1 MKNNSH
7 PKIQELGEFGLIDHL
22 AEKIITRKGTVLGIG
37 DDCAILEPLQ
47 TPVITLDTLVE
58 NVHFRRDW
66 IVKYSLASALGWKS
80 LAVSVSDLAAMGASP
95 VAAFLSLSVP
105 KDEDLAFINGLYEGF
120 EQCAKTYGFTIAGGD
135 TVSSPILNISA
146 TLVGNAFTAPIRRSG
161 AQVGDIISV
170 SGDLGDSAAGLYMLQ
185 NEIAAESVHEEF
197 LLKRH
202 FEPLPRLHEMQQ
214 LIEKYGDKIHA
225 ALDLSD
231 GLSSDAKHIARRS
244 NVSLQIDLDSLPI
257 SVPALE
263 LAQKYEVSP
272 MGWAVS
278 GGEDYEILICSSEE
292 IEGWIPIG
300 RVVARDVS
308 TKKDV
313 IFFRDNQEIETPIG
327 WRHF

>member
-7 PKIQELGEFGLIDHL
+7 QKIQELGEFGLIDHL

-47 TPVITLDTLVE
+47 TPVVTLDTLVE

-66 IVKYSLASALGWKS
+66 IVKYSSASALGWKS
-80 LAVSVSDLAAMGASP
+80 LAVSVSDLAAMGAAP
-95 VAAFLSLSVP
+95 VAAFISLSVP
-105 KDEDLAFINGLYEGF
+105 KDEDLTFINGLYEGF
-120 EQCAKTYGFTIAGGD
+120 EQCAETYGFTIAGGD

-146 TLVGNAFTAPIRRSG
+146 TLVGNSFTTPIQRSG

-202 FEPLPRLHEMQQ
+202 FQPLPRLNEMQQ
-214 LIEKYGDKIHA
+214 LIERYGEKIHA

-244 NVSLQIDLDSLPI
+244 NVTLQIDLDSLPI

-263 LAQKYEVSP
+263 LAQKCEVSP
-272 MGWAVS
+272 LGWAVS

-292 IEGWIPIG
+292 IKDWIPIG
-300 RVVARDVS
+300 RVVARDES
-308 TKKDV
+308 KDV